1 MTTISIR
8 LEDTDKKVLEEIC
21 ADMGMNLSTFYMLY
35 TKKVLRDRKIP
46 FTIEAPIDPFY
57 SAANLAQLQKADLQ
71 VKQGKV
77 VTRSLE
83 ELEAM
88 ANE

>member
-57 SAANLAQLQKADLQ
+57 SASNLAQLQKADLQ

>member
-8 LEDTDKKVLEEIC
+8 LDDQDKVALEEMC
-21 ADMGMNLSTFYMLY
+21 NDMGMNLSTFYMLY

-46 FTIEAPIDPFY
+46 FVIEAPINPFY
-57 SAANLAQLQKADLQ
+57 SAANLDRIKQADNQ
-71 VKQGKV
+71 VRQGKV
-77 VTRSLE
+77 VVRSLK

-88 ANE
+88 ADK